1 MNKIRKYRLDPYG
14 HLVIVKLKNTKQ
26 YGILKDKTYFTE
38 KAHTYILYTVF
49 LYNGGSYKKQ
59 LLRATEFDVVKIYD
73 YDDIYLR
80 KNVRKDKLDPKN
92 KLIIVDTIT
101 QHIGVLLSKFKKENT
116 IMFEIDCC
124 EEDNYIIECKTNQ
137 FNVIDIIE

>member
-38 KAHTYILYTVF
+38 KAHTYILYTVL
-49 LYNGGSYKKQ
+49 LYNGGSYKKR

-80 KNVRKDKLDPKN
+80 KNVRKDRLNPKN
-92 KLIIVDTIT
+92 KLIVVDTIT
-101 QHIGVLLSKFKKENT
+101 EHIGIILSKYRKGDDIIFK
-116 IMFEIDCC
+116 IDCC
-124 EEDNYIIECKTNQ
+124 EEDDYVIECKTKQ
-137 FNVIDIIE
+137 FNVINIIK

>member
-38 KAHTYILYTVF
+38 KAHTYILYTVL
-49 LYNGGSYKKQ
+49 LYNGGSYKKR

-92 KLIIVDTIT
+92 KLIVVDTIT
-101 QHIGVLLSKFKKENT
+101 EHIGIILAKYRKGDNIIFK
-116 IMFEIDCC
+116 IDCC
-124 EEDNYIIECKTNQ
+124 EEDDYVIECKTKE
-137 FNVIDIIE
+137 FNVINIIK